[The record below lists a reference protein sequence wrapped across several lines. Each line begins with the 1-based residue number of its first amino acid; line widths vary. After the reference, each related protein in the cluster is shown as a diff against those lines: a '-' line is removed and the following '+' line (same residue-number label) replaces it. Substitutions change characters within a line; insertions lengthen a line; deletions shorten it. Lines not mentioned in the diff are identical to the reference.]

1 MSISSSVVFRFGI
14 GSGRDWSWAVMIS
27 VFVLGDWDERDAD
40 SLLCHDGCFVNL
52 EAVVFMLFAA
62 V

>member
-1 MSISSSVVFRFGI
+1 
-14 GSGRDWSWAVMIS
+14 MIS